1 MMDHRHTERNKTM
14 SKRTKMLIAGAA
26 TMVATSLSVSAPALV
41 AAAQG
46 VAPQMT
52 DHSWCC

>member
-1 MMDHRHTERNKTM
+1 M
-14 SKRTKMLIAGAA
+14 SKRTKLLIAGAT
-26 TMVATSLSVSAPALV
+26 TMVATSLGVSAPVLV